1 MVKIPVG
8 QPKKFAAVLII
19 VVLVTAGAYAYFF
32 VYRHNSVNKNLTSAQ
47 EATVMKV
54 GRDTCSKDFGNIS
67 KLKTDELVAQD
78 AIYVLNYKAN
88 CYFGKGEY
96 QHAIDEYQQMYAIC
110 PKTNN
115 PASCKA
121 STDYSIDNAKDMI
134 ARSKPLQPKQKPYSS
149 AGMKQ

>member
-1 MVKIPVG
+1 MVKSPVG
-8 QPKKFAAVLII
+8 QPKKFVVALAIAVL
-19 VVLVTAGAYAYFF
+19 LVAGACAYFF
-32 VYRHNSVNKNLTSAQ
+32 LYPNIASKKNLTTAQ
-47 EATVMKV
+47 EATVGKT

-78 AIYVLNYKAN
+78 AISVLNYKAN
-88 CYFGKGEY
+88 CYFDKAEF
-96 QHAIDEYQQMYAIC
+96 QHAIDQYQQMYAIC